1 MTRAMLGVFSV
12 CLWGSLVFG
21 QDTGDRNTIERPF
34 DEGGCVSLSLASGD
48 YSLRAGDADRIVVR
62 WSADDEARAKD
73 LRKMSVDVHVDGR
86 MATVVTDGPTKHVH
100 FTIEMPARSDVYL
113 RVKAGD
119 VDIQGI
125 DGNKDIRMTA
135 GDLTIGV
142 RPGTLWY
149 VHGAVTFGDIDA
161 RPLGI
166 DKGGIRKSFEW
177 IGGGKYTLDARVFAG
192 DLRLASGKVE
202 KWKSGKVEK

>member
-1 MTRAMLGVFSV
+1 MTRVVLALLVLGIAP
-12 CLWGSLVFG
+12 SLAPAQG
-21 QDTGDRNTIERPF
+21 ADDRNTIERPF
-34 DEGGCVSLSLASGD
+34 EAGGCVRLSLASGD

-86 MATVVTDGPTKHVH
+86 MATVFTDGPTKHVH

-119 VDIQGI
+119 VEVHGI
-125 DGNKDIRMTA
+125 EGNKDIRMTA
-135 GDLTIGV
+135 GDLTIEV

-149 VHGAVTFGDIDA
+149 AHGSVTFGDIDA

-166 DKGGIRKSFEW
+166 DKGGIKRSFEW
-177 IGGGKYTLDARVFAG
+177 IGGGKYTLDARLFAG
-192 DLRLASGKVE
+192 DLKLERASGKVE
-202 KWKSGKVEK
+202 EVEKWKK